1 MTSGRRRSH
10 ADDVLSALPS
20 SGERERFSA
29 ARALLKRHLVHLRE
43 VPNGRDFLFSGPPEQ
58 LHAALRDLKA
68 LESRCTRFMEFDYAR
83 IEDVFLLRIVAH
95 PRYLGTIETYFD

>member
-10 ADDVLSALPS
+10 ADDVLSALQS
-20 SGERERFSA
+20 RDDRERFA
-29 ARALLKRHLVHLRE
+29 ASRALLKSHLVHTRE
-43 VPNGRDFLFSGPPEQ
+43 VPNGRDFLFSGPAEE
-58 LHAALRDLKA
+58 LHDALRVLRE
-68 LESRCTRFMEFDYAR
+68 LETRCTRFMEFDYAR

>member
-20 SGERERFSA
+20 RDERERFAA
-29 ARALLKRHLVHLRE
+29 ARALLKSHLVHLRE
-43 VPNGRDFLFSGPPEQ
+43 VPNGRDFLFSGPVEE
-58 LHAALRDLKA
+58 LHDALKDLREI
-68 LESRCTRFMEFDYAR
+68 ESRCTRFMEFDYAR